1 MDFKT
6 AFGQKDSRLAYWR
19 RFEQWTESTAVI
31 AAIHRG
37 GVCPR
42 HDLFPSPSVR
52 HISSSC

>member
-19 RFEQWTESTAVI
+19 RFEEWTESTAVI